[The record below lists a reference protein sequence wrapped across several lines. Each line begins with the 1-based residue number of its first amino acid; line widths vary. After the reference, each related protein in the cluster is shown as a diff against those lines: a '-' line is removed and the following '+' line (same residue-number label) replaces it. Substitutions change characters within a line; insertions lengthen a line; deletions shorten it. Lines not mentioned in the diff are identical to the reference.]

1 MMSAITVGEVYY
13 FLRKNR
19 SAAAARTWR
28 ELAGS
33 LPVTIEVPTMK
44 DIWAAAELKAKFPI
58 SYADAF
64 AAELGQRYRCAVLT
78 GDPEFRKIHG
88 LDLEWVGR

>member
-1 MMSAITVGEVYY
+1 MSAITVGEVYY

-19 SAAAARTWR
+19 SVAASQTWR
-28 ELAGS
+28 KLAGS
-33 LPVTIEVPTMK
+33 LPVTIEIPDLANV
-44 DIWAAAELKAKFPI
+44 WAAAELKSKHPI

-64 AAELGQRYRCAVLT
+64 AAELGLRYKCPVVT
-78 GDPEFRKIHG
+78 GDPEFRSVAG